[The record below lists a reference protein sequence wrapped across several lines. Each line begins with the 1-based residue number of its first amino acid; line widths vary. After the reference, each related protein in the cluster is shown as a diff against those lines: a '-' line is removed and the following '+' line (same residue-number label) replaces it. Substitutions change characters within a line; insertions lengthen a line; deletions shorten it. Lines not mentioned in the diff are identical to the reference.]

1 MLMAKIFAKNLSKK
15 NVMSSDG
22 SILGALYNIVID
34 IRTGELIN
42 LVVKPDMSVDRSLY
56 RSEGNYMLI
65 PFGAVR
71 AIKDVMVVDKNE
83 ALNR

>member
-1 MLMAKIFAKNLSKK
+1 MAKIFAKNLSKK

-65 PFGAVR
+65 PFSAVR
-71 AIKDVMVVDKNE
+71 AIKDVMVVDKIE

>member
-1 MLMAKIFAKNLSKK
+1 M
-15 NVMSSDG
+15 
-22 SILGALYNIVID
+22 
-34 IRTGELIN
+34 
-42 LVVKPDMSVDRSLY
+42 Y

-71 AIKDVMVVDKNE
+71 AIKDVMVVDKIE

>member
-65 PFGAVR
+65 PFSAVR
-71 AIKDVMVVDKNE
+71 AIKDVMVVDKIE